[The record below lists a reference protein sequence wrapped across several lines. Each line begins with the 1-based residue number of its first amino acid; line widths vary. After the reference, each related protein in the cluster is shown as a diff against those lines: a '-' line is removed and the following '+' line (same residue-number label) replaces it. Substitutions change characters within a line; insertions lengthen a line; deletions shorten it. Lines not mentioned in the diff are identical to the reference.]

1 MIKPIGL
8 LTTVTLITSVISS
21 GAGIVLGILD
31 LKDKKQYR
39 QKKLSIMKNM
49 TYKKAHG
56 SDELD
61 SEGED
66 ASNDE

>member
-1 MIKPIGL
+1 MIKPIGV
-8 LTTVTLITSVISS
+8 LTAVTLITSVISS
-21 GAGIVLGILD
+21 GAGIVLAALD

-39 QKKLSIMKNM
+39 QKKLSIMKRM
-49 TYKKAHG
+49 ASDKAQDN
-56 SDELD
+56 DELD